1 MLLEARLLTPG
12 PLAIASEVK
21 KSMQVDLGSRD
32 SSFDIVTSS
41 IRTTIH
47 KVAGGDPEYTVIP
60 LQGSGTFAIEG
71 ALTTFIG
78 PNDKILVCVNGIY
91 GELAIK
97 ILQRHGLAHSALSA
111 PITKPVSVEA
121 VKQRLDNDPSITH
134 LYFAH
139 CETTSGILN
148 PFSELIHAAHQ
159 RGVMTIV
166 DAMSSFG
173 AIEIN
178 ATRDPFDVLISSGNK
193 CLEAPPGIAFAIV
206 RKQWLT
212 RRGAGA
218 RTYSLDLL
226 DQWRNFEATGQW
238 RSTPPTHIA
247 QALDAALQALVEE
260 GGVATRRARYEAIC
274 SRLIRGMRGL
284 GIEPILP
291 DSLQSPICVAFR
303 SERLIPDAE
312 TFASYYAQL
321 REAGLVI
328 YARFHDPTKSFGVG
342 CIGQIEPQWVDELIA
357 QTARYIRINNK
368 KTVVR
373 SKPKPRPFVPARVAT
388 DAKHAHS

>member
-1 MLLEARLLTPG
+1 
-12 PLAIASEVK
+12 
-21 KSMQVDLGSRD
+21 MQIDLGSRD

-47 KVAGGDPEYTVIP
+47 KLAGGDPEYTVIP

-148 PFSELIHAAHQ
+148 PFSELVHCARQ
-159 RGVMTIV
+159 CGVMTIV
-166 DAMSSFG
+166 DAMSAFG

-178 ATRDPFDVLISSGNK
+178 ATRNPFDVLISSGNK

-206 RKQWLT
+206 RRQWLT
-212 RRGAGA
+212 RRNTEA

-247 QALDAALQALVEE
+247 QALDAALQALLKE
-260 GGVATRRARYEAIC
+260 GGVAARRARYEAIC
-274 SRLIRGMRGL
+274 SRLIAGMRPL
-284 GIEPILP
+284 GFEPIL
-291 DSLQSPICVAFR
+291 SASVQSPICVAFR
-303 SERLIPDAE
+303 SERLIPDAAA
-312 TFASYYAQL
+312 FAAYYATL

-328 YARFHDPTKSFGVG
+328 YARFHEPSKSFRIG
-342 CIGQIEPQWVDELIA
+342 CIGQIKLAWVDELIA
-357 QTARYIRINNK
+357 HTAGFVGARRP
-368 KTVVR
+368 VVR
-373 SKPKPRPFVPARVAT
+373 AKPKPRPFRPFGMPMDQEHVHP
-388 DAKHAHS
+388 

>member
-21 KSMQVDLGSRD
+21 QSMQVDLGSRD

-41 IRTTIH
+41 IRSTIH
-47 KVAGGDPEYTVIP
+47 KLAGGDPEYTVIP

-78 PNDKILVCVNGIY
+78 PNDKVLVCVNGIY

-148 PFSELIHAAHQ
+148 PFSELVHCARQ
-159 RGVMTIV
+159 CGVMTIV
-166 DAMSSFG
+166 DAMSAFG
-173 AIEIN
+173 AIEID

-193 CLEAPPGIAFAIV
+193 CVEAPPGIAFAIV
-206 RKQWLT
+206 RKDLLT
-212 RRGAGA
+212 PQNAVA
-218 RTYSLDLL
+218 RTYTLDLF
-226 DQWRNFEATGQW
+226 DQWRSFEESGEW
-238 RSTPPTHIA
+238 RTTPPTHVA
-247 QALDAALQALVEE
+247 QALRAGLIELRRET
-260 GGVATRRARYEAIC
+260 VAGRGARYAAIRD
-274 SRLIRGMRGL
+274 RLVAGL
-284 GIEPILP
+284 GPPGFAPILP
-291 DSLQSPICVAFR
+291 GALQKPICVAFR
-303 SERLIPDAE
+303 NTALVPGADSFADLYAHLRAARL
-312 TFASYYAQL
+312 L
-321 REAGLVI
+321 I
-328 YARFHDPTKSFGVG
+328 YARFHGRSQSFRIG
-342 CIGQIEPQWVDELIA
+342 CIGRIEPHWVDELVEATRSFA
-357 QTARYIRINNK
+357 QRRRI
-368 KTVVR
+368 
-373 SKPKPRPFVPARVAT
+373 PGGGAGPAQR
-388 DAKHAHS
+388 HAAAPERLS